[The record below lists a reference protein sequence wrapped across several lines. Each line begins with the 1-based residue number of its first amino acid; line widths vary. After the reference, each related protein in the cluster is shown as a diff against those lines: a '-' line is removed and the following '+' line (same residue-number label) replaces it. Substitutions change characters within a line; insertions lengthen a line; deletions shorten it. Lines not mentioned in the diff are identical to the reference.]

1 MSFENIIK
9 KPNSKNVPLFEDN
22 MDEKYNELQNKFLLF
37 IKQHEELL
45 EYDRK
50 LNFMNR
56 KEYDLIKSKMY
67 KYI

>member
-22 MDEKYNELQNKFLLF
+22 MDEIYNELQNKFLLF